1 MWKKAWWPIELLV
14 IICLFAM
21 SLQLILFIGADNYS
35 CFIIGQAIN
44 FIGYIAFLIFAVFRI
59 NQTSKDTN
67 RSLKYFFK
75 TKFLFKDI
83 WLVLLVYFIGRI
95 TYNLIMEIEFVHGF
109 GTRTLSHISIL
120 TSYQSWTMISLLA
133 LSLPIGVIA
142 EELYF
147 RCYLFEIQHTRFKNY
162 TWIING
168 FSWSI
173 YHVFTP
179 TNFLALLPTCL
190 IYSYIYQKRRNIWI
204 TIAIH
209 LINNI
214 IAFYPTFKFIWQ
226 RMST

>member
-1 MWKKAWWPIELLV
+1 MWKNYWWLVELIV
-14 IICLFAM
+14 IIGIFAM
-21 SLQLILFIGADNYS
+21 SLQLILFIGSNNYNCLIS
-35 CFIIGQAIN
+35 GQAIN
-44 FIGYIAFLIFAVFRI
+44 SIGYIALLIFAVFRI
-59 NQTSKDTN
+59 NQTSKHRN
-67 RSLKYFFK
+67 HSLQYYFK

-95 TYNLIMEIEFVHGF
+95 TYNLIMEIEFVHVF

-120 TSYQSWTMISLLA
+120 TSFQSWTMISLLA
-133 LSLPIGVIA
+133 LTLPIGVIA

-147 RCYLFEIQHTRFKNY
+147 RCYLFEIQYTRFKNY

-190 IYSYIYQKRRNIWI
+190 MYSYIYQKRRNIWI
-204 TIAIH
+204 TISIH
-209 LINNI
+209 LFNNI

-226 RMST
+226 RMAT

>member
-1 MWKKAWWPIELLV
+1 MWKKTWWPIELLV
-14 IICLFAM
+14 IICIFAM
-21 SLQLILFIGADNYS
+21 SLQLILFIGSNNYN
-35 CFIIGQAIN
+35 CFISGQTIN
-44 FIGYIAFLIFAVFRI
+44 FIVYFALLIYAVFRI
-59 NQTSKDTN
+59 NQTSKDRN
-67 RSLKYFFK
+67 HSLQYFFK

-95 TYNLIMEIEFVHGF
+95 TYNLIMEIEFVHVF

-120 TSYQSWTMISLLA
+120 TSFQSWTMISLLA
-133 LSLPIGVIA
+133 LTLPIGVIA

-147 RCYLFEIQHTRFKNY
+147 RCYLFEIQYTRFKNY

-168 FSWSI
+168 FSWSV

-190 IYSYIYQKRRNIWI
+190 MYSYIYQKRRNIWI
-204 TIAIH
+204 TISIH

-226 RMST
+226 RMAT